1 MIDAIRSRDNRLSN
15 VIVALQGKDFKMLMK
30 CMRRP
35 RLLQT
40 SSAITQQFYDDVSED
55 RNVFKAK
62 LLHLLATMQSML
74 AAPINN
80 NRVAL
85 KTDAAALIKGIQIV
99 QESVNK
105 VDVES
110 DLDND
115 DEDTVMDEDPD
126 LT

>member
-1 MIDAIRSRDNRLSN
+1 
-15 VIVALQGKDFKMLMK
+15 
-30 CMRRP
+30 
-35 RLLQT
+35 
-40 SSAITQQFYDDVSED
+40 
-55 RNVFKAK
+55 
-62 LLHLLATMQSML
+62 MQSML